1 MVNSYGILK
10 QSDQETNENLHFENF
25 IRKGFT
31 VFDKMIDTQE
41 IEKLCEDLELIY
53 KKQNTSFKE
62 GLDLINDKNIARS
75 LLNFSISFL
84 GFATDQRLLSFMSQL
99 LGEYF
104 IIHLQNGVI
113 NKPSKDHHQASWHRD
128 IPYQNLTS
136 SKSLAVSAFLCLDD
150 FTKNNGG
157 TVLLPY
163 SQKFDNFPSDKFVE
177 ENELQI
183 QAPKGSVIIF
193 DSMLFHRS
201 GFNNSEYDRRG
212 VNTVYSRPFVKQQIE
227 FELQYPI
234 KLNDSLSK
242 ILGFDSSTAKNVND
256 FRTKRL
262 NRKK

>member
-1 MVNSYGILK
+1 MTNSYGITK
-10 QSDQETNENLHFENF
+10 QSDLNSEVDFHFENF
-25 IRKGFT
+25 NRKGFT
-31 VFDKMIDTQE
+31 IFDKMIDNHQV
-41 IEKLCEDLELIY
+41 EKLCEDLKFIY
-53 KKQNTSFKE
+53 NEQNTSFNHGLEIIKE
-62 GLDLINDKNIARS
+62 ENIARS
-75 LLNFSISFL
+75 LLNYSSSFL
-84 GFATDQRLLSFMSQL
+84 EFAIDTRLLSFMSLL

-113 NKPSKDHHQASWHRD
+113 NKPSKKHHQASWHRD
-128 IPYQNLTS
+128 IPYQNLTT
-136 SKSLAVSAFLCLDD
+136 SKPLAVSAFLCLDD

-163 SQKFDNFPSDKFVE
+163 SQKFDNFPSDKFIK

-183 QAPKGSVIIF
+183 QASKGSIIIF

-201 GFNNSEYDRRG
+201 GFNNSKYDRRG

-227 FELQYPI
+227 FTLQYPI
-234 KLNDSLSK
+234 KLNDSLCR
-242 ILGFDSSTAKNVND
+242 ILGFDSRTAENVND